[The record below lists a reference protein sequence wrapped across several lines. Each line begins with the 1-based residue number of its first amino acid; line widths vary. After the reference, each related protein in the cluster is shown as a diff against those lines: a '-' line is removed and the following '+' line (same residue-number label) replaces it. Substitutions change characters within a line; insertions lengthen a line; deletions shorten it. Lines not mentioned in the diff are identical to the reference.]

1 MFYLNLLSPPF
12 EYKNNSSFQNNILTD
27 RRSRNNKIPNLKK
40 SKYNNNIY
48 NNESKSQQNRKR
60 NKLESFTVSIPIYN
74 NENNDEEE
82 SDLDYINNTKTDRSN
97 NYNNLKNIKYS
108 ELKTN
113 KITPEKAYTN
123 FYTNESYKNKNNYND
138 TSSKDYSVN
147 WEKGNSTC
155 AKIIKNEYD
164 PEKGDYNL
172 NDYNSFTN
180 KGRNNKIRGLNKS
193 KSGLDYIPRN
203 KGNYYNNI
211 NNNINKNNDTS
222 KKKLF
227 I

>member
-1 MFYLNLLSPPF
+1 M
-12 EYKNNSSFQNNILTD
+12 
-27 RRSRNNKIPNLKK
+27 KK
-40 SKYNNNIY
+40 YKYNNNIY

-82 SDLDYINNTKTDRSN
+82 SDLDYINNSKTDRSN

-113 KITPEKAYTN
+113 KITPIKAYTN
-123 FYTNESYKNKNNYND
+123 FYTNESYKNKDNIND
-138 TSSKDYSVN
+138 SSSKDYSVN
-147 WEKGNSTC
+147 WEKGNSTF
-155 AKIIKNEYD
+155 AKNNK
-164 PEKGDYNL
+164 YNL
-172 NDYNSFTN
+172 NDYNSFEN
-180 KGRNNKIRGLNKS
+180 KGRNNKIREYSKS
-193 KSGLDYIPRN
+193 KSGFDYIPGN
-203 KGNYYNNI
+203 KGYYFNNI
-211 NNNINKNNDTS
+211 NNNINKNNDIN